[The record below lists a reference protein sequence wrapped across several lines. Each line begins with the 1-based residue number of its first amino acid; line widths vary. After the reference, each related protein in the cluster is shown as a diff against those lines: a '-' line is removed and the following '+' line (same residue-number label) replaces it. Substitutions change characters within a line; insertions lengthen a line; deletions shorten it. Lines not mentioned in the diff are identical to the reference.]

1 MADRNKKRKIR
12 KDQLKIGEM
21 LSHAKQKKKKKKKKN
36 KQQDT
41 KMSSYDEERLR
52 GKER

>member
-1 MADRNKKRKIR
+1 MADRSKKKIR
-12 KDQLKIGEM
+12 RDQLKIGEM
-21 LSHAKQKKKKKKKKN
+21 LSHAKKKKKKIKKN